1 MNGEELRA
9 KLSLIPEKPGCYLMK
24 DAQGRVIYVGKA
36 KVLRNRVRTYFSGS
50 HDAKT
55 QLLVSH
61 IADVEYIVTDT
72 VAEALVL
79 ECNLIKHHRPH
90 YNITLRD
97 DKTYPYIK
105 ITHEEHPRLEIVRRV
120 RKDKALYFGPYPN
133 GGAAAETKQLL
144 DRLYP
149 LRKCKRLKPKV
160 CLYYHIG
167 QCLAPCEFH
176 VGQSQYDVIVQEIRE
191 FLRGGHQKVTAELTR
206 KMELEAEHLNFERA
220 AELRDLIAQIARVM
234 QQQKVTLSD
243 LTDRDVF
250 GTFADRGYLSIQVF
264 MMRQGKLVER
274 AATVFRHYNSE
285 SEDVVSYIAQFYD
298 ANPDIP
304 RELWLPEDIDPEGVA
319 EALGLRVV
327 TPRRGTRR
335 ELVELATR
343 NARLAL
349 EEKLR
354 LMERDEVRTVSAMQ
368 ELSDALGLPGTHRI
382 EAFDNSNTQGT
393 DPVAAM
399 VVFVDGKPV
408 RKDYRKYRIKTVQG
422 PDDYASMREV
432 IRRRYSRVLRE
443 QLPLPDLVMVDGG
456 RGQIAAAQ
464 DVLEN
469 ELSLE
474 LPVCGLAKDDRHRSN
489 VLFFAGE
496 PDPVALDR
504 SSPAFHLLQRVQ
516 DEVHRFAVTFHRE
529 SRGKGALHS
538 VLDEIPGV
546 GETRR
551 KQLLRHFGSV
561 AEMRNAPLEE
571 YRKAGIGDKLAKQIL
586 MRLSL

>member
-1 MNGEELRA
+1 
-9 KLSLIPEKPGCYLMK
+9 
-24 DAQGRVIYVGKA
+24 
-36 KVLRNRVRTYFSGS
+36 
-50 HDAKT
+50 
-55 QLLVSH
+55 
-61 IADVEYIVTDT
+61 
-72 VAEALVL
+72 
-79 ECNLIKHHRPH
+79 
-90 YNITLRD
+90 
-97 DKTYPYIK
+97 
-105 ITHEEHPRLEIVRRV
+105 
-120 RKDKALYFGPYPN
+120 
-133 GGAAAETKQLL
+133 
-144 DRLYP
+144 
-149 LRKCKRLKPKV
+149 
-160 CLYYHIG
+160 
-167 QCLAPCEFH
+167 
-176 VGQSQYDVIVQEIRE
+176 
-191 FLRGGHQKVTAELTR
+191 
-206 KMELEAEHLNFERA
+206 
-220 AELRDLIAQIARVM
+220 
-234 QQQKVTLSD
+234 
-243 LTDRDVF
+243 
-250 GTFADRGYLSIQVF
+250 
-264 MMRQGKLVER
+264 
-274 AATVFRHYNSE
+274 
-285 SEDVVSYIAQFYD
+285 
-298 ANPDIP
+298 
-304 RELWLPEDIDPEGVA
+304 
-319 EALGLRVV
+319 
-327 TPRRGTRR
+327 
-335 ELVELATR
+335 
-343 NARLAL
+343 
-349 EEKLR
+349 
-354 LMERDEVRTVSAMQ
+354 MERDEVRTVSAMQ